1 MDMTAVLLIAAAIFG
16 WGAVS
21 ARVTRADLTAPIVF
35 VAAGGLLAV
44 LGLVDRPSAPETL
57 RPLVELA
64 LVWVLFSDAAG
75 VPVRDLRGD
84 LAPYVRLL
92 AIGLPLTVLVGWG
105 LALWLFPGLG

>member
-1 MDMTAVLLIAAAIFG
+1 MDVTAVLLGAAAILG

-35 VAAGGLLAV
+35 VAAGGLLAL

-64 LVWVLFSDAAG
+64 LVAANAHKEGGFAGVGGTRVSPAEAVAIARVKQAAG
-75 VPVRDLRGD
+75 IP
-84 LAPYVRLL
+84 
-92 AIGLPLTVLVGWG
+92 
-105 LALWLFPGLG
+105 